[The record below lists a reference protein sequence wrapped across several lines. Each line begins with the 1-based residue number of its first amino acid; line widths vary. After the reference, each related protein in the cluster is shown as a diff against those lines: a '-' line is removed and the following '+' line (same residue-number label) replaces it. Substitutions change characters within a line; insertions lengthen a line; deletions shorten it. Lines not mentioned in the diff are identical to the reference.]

1 MSRMNLEDTKVYD
14 PILVKGIK
22 GGVHVE
28 TKAAAWT
35 LDRDAG
41 FLQFYTLTGSTR
53 IMTLPTAEA
62 GLMFFVFNTSAS
74 ALDITVNN
82 PAASTVGTIS
92 QNEGALIVSDGTN
105 WIVSLVG
112 TST

>member
-1 MSRMNLEDTKVYD
+1 MSRMNLEDSKLYD
-14 PILVKGIK
+14 PILVKGVK
-22 GGVHVE
+22 GDVHSE

-35 LDRDAG
+35 LDRDAA

-53 IMTLPTAEA
+53 IMTLPAVER
-62 GLMFFVFNTSAS
+62 GLMFYVFNTSAS

-82 PAASTVGTIS
+82 AAASTVGTIS
-92 QNEGALIVSDGTN
+92 QNEGALIVSDGVI
-105 WIVSLVG
+105 WIVSMVG

>member
-1 MSRMNLEDTKVYD
+1 MSRVNLEDNKAYD
-14 PILVKGIK
+14 FQLIKGIK
-22 GGVHVE
+22 GGVHME

-41 FLQFYTLTGSTR
+41 FLQFYTLTGATR
-53 IMTLPTAEA
+53 IMTLPAAEA

-82 PAASTVGTIS
+82 PAAATVGTIS
-92 QNEGALIVSDGTN
+92 QNEGALIVSNGTI
-105 WIVSLVG
+105 WVVSLVG